1 MTIRKTIAGLA
12 TLAVL
17 MMVALVAEAA
27 DVSNAK
33 CPVSGKPAKEDAAVD
48 FDGGKVYLCCQ
59 NCPKAFEGNT
69 AKFAAKAHHQM
80 VVTGQ
85 AKQECCPF
93 SGKPIKDDQSSD
105 VGGVKVGFCCAGC
118 KAKVEKAAADKQ
130 VEMVFGSGA
139 FKKAF
144 KVSQ

>member
-1 MTIRKTIAGLA
+1 MTIAKSIAGLA
-12 TLAVL
+12 ALAV
-17 MMVALVAEAA
+17 ALTVGMVAEAA

-33 CPVSGKPAKEDAAVD
+33 CPVSGKHAKESAAVD
-48 FDGGKVYLCCQ
+48 FDGGKVYMCCN
-59 NCPKAFEGNT
+59 NCPKAFAANK

-85 AKQECCPF
+85 AKQENCPF
-93 SGKPIKDDQSSD
+93 SGKPIKADQSTEVD
-105 VGGVKVGFCCAGC
+105 GVKVGFCCANC

-130 VEMVFGSGA
+130 LNMIFSDA
-139 FKKAF
+139 PFKKAF